1 MTGLRVAV
9 AFLLSF
15 NVATA
20 MGIVYSKHESR
31 MVFKSMRAMQ
41 DGIDQA
47 RIEWGRLQ
55 IEEST
60 LARFGRI
67 EEIATSSLGM
77 RMPEHNEIRTV
88 LK

>member
-1 MTGLRVAV
+1 MTALRIVIG
-9 AFLLSF
+9 FLLAF

-20 MGIVYSKHESR
+20 MGIVYTKHESR

-41 DGIDQA
+41 EGIDQA
-47 RIEWGRLQ
+47 KIEWGRLQ

-67 EEIATSSLGM
+67 EEIATTRLGM
-77 RMPEHNEIRTV
+77 RMPEHGEIKTV